1 VIDLNAPA
9 WMGAAL
15 CAQVDTELF
24 FPELGKSSREAK
36 RICNRCE
43 VAPPCL
49 EFALTTKQLFG
60 VWGGRSER
68 ERRSLRRIRR
78 SA

>member
-1 VIDLNAPA
+1 MIELNTPA

-15 CAQVDTELF
+15 CTQVDTELF
-24 FPELGKSSREAK
+24 FPELGKSSREA
-36 RICNRCE
+36 RMICNRCE
-43 VAPPCL
+43 VAAPCL
-49 EFALTTKQLFG
+49 EYALSTKQLFG